1 MKIIN
6 LIEELIIESNKTSIL
21 VDKLGLN
28 QEVAKDFNRLCG
40 PLSVW
45 MANKF
50 LEYVGEQN
58 FEYMMAAIPKEEENE
73 ARTKWDTD
81 IKYRMSWGRDRLKK
95 FTYGLGEYVQL
106 ITEVMDWVRVGLNG
120 NLGPWKDKRFG
131 ELYRE
136 SKNWH
141 NSLDVGQGA
150 INYNENNKVLRDYRK
165 DGIGFYWVDLE
176 TNDSKEE
183 CDRMGHCGRT
193 NDMNTI
199 YSLREN
205 KKYNQKYTINKS
217 HLTAAVGKTD
227 GIIYQL
233 KGPKNSKP
241 KEEFHPYVIDLIT
254 NFKTITGFGS
264 EYSSESDFKISDLS
278 EPEVKKL
285 YGFRPELFNS
295 RSSKRLLAKMGIAD
309 FEEPN
314 MVFDLQ
320 IDANSVGN
328 YVDGDWV
335 THQSKDKNGFTKKT
349 YFIETLLSGDIWDFL
364 DGYFDEWKGGLEYYT
379 NKENTQKIIDIIK
392 QRAGDDFDPE
402 ISLED
407 LISQYDDDYQIRNA
421 IGSAY
426 SDSANSSY
434 YDYAIKQLKS
444 ALSEYGDV
452 LKLNDAGATIRIDLQ
467 EVIDNQGTSDDDL
480 DSYFENCGET
490 NYHCIFDEIMGEYYE
505 KPKFY
510 IDERWYPD
518 IDEEDFNSYLDDRLY
533 EIR

>member
-28 QEVAKDFNRLCG
+28 QEVAKDFNRVCG

-50 LEYVGEQN
+50 LEYVGQQN
-58 FEYMMAAIPKEEENE
+58 FEHMMAAIPEEEENK
-73 ARTKWDTD
+73 ARTKWNTD
-81 IKYRMSWGRDRLKK
+81 IKYRMSWGIGRLKK
-95 FTYGLGEYVQL
+95 MNGLGGEHVQS
-106 ITEVMDWVRVGLNG
+106 ITEVMDWIRVGLNG
-120 NLGPWKDKRFG
+120 NLGQWKDKKF
-131 ELYRE
+131 ENLYLE
-136 SKNWH
+136 SRNWH

-150 INYNENNKVLRDYRK
+150 INYNENKKVLRDYRK

-176 TNDSKEE
+176 TNNSKEE
-183 CDRMGHCGRT
+183 CGRMGHCGRT
-193 NDMNTI
+193 NDNNTI

-254 NFKTITGFGS
+254 NVKTITGFGS
-264 EYSSESDFKISDLS
+264 EHGSESDFKISDLS

-285 YGFRPELFNS
+285 YGARPELFNS
-295 RSSKRLLAKMGIAD
+295 RSSKRLLTKMGIAD

-314 MVFDLQ
+314 MVIDLQ

-335 THQSKDKNGFTKKT
+335 TYQSKDKNGYTKKI
-349 YFIETLLSGDIWDFL
+349 YFIETLLSGDMWDL
-364 DGYFDEWKGGLEYYT
+364 IDYYDDWPGGLRYYT

-392 QRAGDDFDPE
+392 QIAGDDFDPE
-402 ISLED
+402 ESLEG
-407 LISQYDDDYQIRNA
+407 LLSQYDDDYQIRNSIA
-421 IGSAY
+421 SAY
-426 SDSANSSY
+426 NDSANSSY
-434 YDYAIKQLKS
+434 YNYAIKQLKS

-452 LKLNDAGATIRIDLQ
+452 LKLDDTGATIRVDLQ
-467 EVIDNQGTSDDDL
+467 EVIDNQGINDDDL

-505 KPKFY
+505 KPRFY
-510 IDERWYPD
+510 IDDRWSPD
-518 IDEEDFNSYLDDRLY
+518 IDEEDFNSMLNDRLN